1 MDAGQVLL
9 IAIPVVVIAA
19 AVLVIATSRRRD
31 ATFSSE
37 ARRRDRSATGEVP
50 AESHAELEAVAT
62 AEARERADQTKDLV
76 AARSGAP
83 STRSGKVPVRRDPEE
98 VAVTRRQF
106 FNRGI
111 VGTMALALGGF
122 GTASLGFLWPVSS
135 GGFGGQVKTPISRD
149 DILEELRTKREPYY
163 VPEARTY
170 LVEYPAESIGNAEA
184 AYTGPLAT
192 VVEGINE
199 TGLVGLYQKCP
210 HLGCRVPW
218 CHSAQWFECP
228 CHGSKYNRVGEKRG
242 GPAPRGMDRWP
253 ISLADDG
260 TIEIDTA
267 GIPIPGPAIGINTT
281 GQEREGP
288 DCI

>member
-37 ARRRDRSATGEVP
+37 ARRRDRSATGEVTAP
-50 AESHAELEAVAT
+50 STDLEATAT
-62 AEARERADQTKDLV
+62 AEGRERADESKELV
-76 AARSGAP
+76 SARTGTPA
-83 STRSGKVPVRRDPEE
+83 TRGRAVARRDPEE

-111 VGTMALALGGF
+111 VGSMALALGGF
-122 GTASLGFLWPVSS
+122 GASTIAFLWPPAS
-135 GGFGGQVKTPISRD
+135 GGFGGAVGTPDTRD
-149 DILEELRTKREPYY
+149 NILVSLRTKREPYY

-170 LVEYPAESIGNAEA
+170 LVEYPADAIPNAEA
-184 AYTGPLAT
+184 AYSGALAK

-199 TGLVGLYQKCP
+199 TGLVALYQKCV

-218 CHSAQWFECP
+218 CQTSQWFECP

-242 GPAPRGMDRWP
+242 GPAPRGLDHWP
-253 ISLADDG
+253 ITLNSDG
-260 TIEIDTA
+260 SVEIDTGGTA
-267 GIPIPGPAIGINTT
+267 IQGPPIGTNTT

-288 DCI
+288 SCV